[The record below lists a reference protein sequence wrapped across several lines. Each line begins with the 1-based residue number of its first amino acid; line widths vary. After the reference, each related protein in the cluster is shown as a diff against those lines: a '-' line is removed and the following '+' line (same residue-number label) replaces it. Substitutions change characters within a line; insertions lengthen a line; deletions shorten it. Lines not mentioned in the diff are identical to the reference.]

1 MNVQPLE
8 TDDMIVVT
16 VGVPTRRAS
25 DLDVTVSGNVVGIL
39 GPGGFRHEVPMLP
52 SADLSRL
59 RAYLF
64 HDILELRAPRGENEG
79 NPRFARI
86 TVQPIS

>member
-16 VGVPTRRAS
+16 VRVPTKRAS
-25 DLDVTVSGNVVGIL
+25 DLNVTLAGSIVGVV
-39 GPGGFRHEVPMLP
+39 GPGGFRHKVPMLP
-52 SADLSRL
+52 TADLSRL
-59 RAYLF
+59 GAYLF
-64 HDILELRAPRGENEG
+64 HDILELRAPRGEDEG
-79 NPRFARI
+79 GPRFARI

>member
-1 MNVQPLE
+1 MNAQPLE

-16 VGVPTRRAS
+16 VRVPTRHAGE
-25 DLDVTVSGNVVGIL
+25 LDVTVTGNVVEIL

-59 RAYLF
+59 HADLF
-64 HDILELRAPRGENEG
+64 HDILELRAPRGEDEG
-79 NPRFARI
+79 SPQSGRI
-86 TVQPIS
+86 TVQSIS